1 MESNIN
7 KELNYFF
14 DYCEGNSFAIKK
26 LNKIRNYIFYLKR
39 TQSNLIYKYDKIYKE
54 LEEEKKINNEIVKEL
69 TTFQVR
75 EIEKNEKEKM
85 LQ

>member
-1 MESNIN
+1 MESKID

-26 LNKIRNYIFYLKR
+26 LNEIRNYIFYLKR
-39 TQSNLIYKYDKIYKE
+39 TQSNLICKYDKIYKE

>member
-1 MESNIN
+1 MESNID

-39 TQSNLIYKYDKIYKE
+39 TQSNLICKYDKIYKE